1 MSDNPQP
8 RDPDTIDAATIGDR
22 TQEVV
27 PEDTDVLDDPHHDDQ
42 TAAEAAEQ
50 ADPGVTAADPGA

>member
-1 MSDNPQP
+1 MSDNRQQP
-8 RDPDTIDAATIGDR
+8 LDPDTIGDR

-50 ADPGVTAADPGA
+50 ADPGATAADQGA

>member
-1 MSDNPQP
+1 VTERPNPQP
-8 RDPDTIDAATIGDR
+8 YDPDTIEDR

-27 PEDTDVLDDPHHDDQ
+27 PEDADVLVDPHHDDQ

-50 ADPGVTAADPGA
+50 ADPGVTAAHPGA